1 MMRGSNAGH
10 KSPNAVTTVAM
21 VIALSVVLD
30 GRLLVRQ
37 LWCHTKIQATDFPS
51 IVERQGQFIAFVS
64 QQAVSR

>member
-51 IVERQGQFIAFVS
+51 IVDPGQFIAFVS